1 MDLVVT
7 WQRQWDIQTNG
18 RWTHGLLPKV
28 KLNRGKELLHDRPL
42 RQADCRLNRL
52 LSGCTLLRTHPLRKQ
67 LDRKAGIPYS
77 IMCECGQAPQDI
89 EHYLLECNLMNQERE
104 QLVQTLMELILK
116 NNLKYQKVSVD
127 LLLGD
132 LEDVPK
138 SVSIEVRRA
147 VLCYLT
153 DTCSKIKI

>member
-1 MDLVVT
+1 MSAD
-7 WQRQWDIQTNG
+7 RYFA
-18 RWTHGLLPKV
+18 LLRCQLRYTGKIFFFHFRPIFHILLT
-28 KLNRGKELLHDRPL
+28 KLLC
-42 RQADCRLNRL
+42 DCRLNRL
-52 LSGCTLLRTHPLRKQ
+52 LSGCTLLRTHPLIKQ

-104 QLVQTLMELILK
+104 QLVQSLMELILK